1 MPSMP
6 SDLESR
12 RFGAKDPKP
21 GGLKKQQR
29 KRQSGGDNDTFQ
41 VKQVLNIPRQ
51 SMNIS
56 YETI

>member
-1 MPSMP
+1 MP

-41 VKQVLNIPRQ
+41 VKQVLNISQ
-51 SMNIS
+51 GKA
-56 YETI
+56 